1 MHTIGS
7 SKGIL
12 ILYIVGDVVASSCL
26 EILLVM
32 YVFNKLFRRSSP
44 VQSSCLEQL
53 LLLIHFNFKKRGRQR
68 NMPSASPAG

>member
-1 MHTIGS
+1 MDWKISKAMQCTAFMVDRVKMHTIGI

-32 YVFNKLFRRSSP
+32 YVFNKLFRLSSP
-44 VQSSCLEQL
+44 VVLSNCCY
-53 LLLIHFNFKKRGRQR
+53 
-68 NMPSASPAG
+68 